1 MLANKA
7 TIVLMSSNQKN
18 LLVKQFHSLRN
29 HFIHMAVN
37 LGLGKD
43 TVQVGYDKYMPLSYT
58 VFQPLMGGNRKPSL

>member
-1 MLANKA
+1 MLVHWA
-7 TIVLMSSNQKN
+7 TIVLIASNEES

-43 TVQVGYDKYMPLSYT
+43 ISQVGYACLKAI
-58 VFQPLMGGNRKPSL
+58 